1 MNQLDARGLR
11 CPMPL
16 LKLKQSLHQMNAGE
30 VLTVMTTDPISQR
43 DFVVFLRQS
52 PHQLLSM
59 HQEQDVFYFQI
70 EKAR

>member
-43 DFVVFLRQS
+43 DFVNYPV
-52 PHQLLSM
+52 P
-59 HQEQDVFYFQI
+59 EN
-70 EKAR
+70 